1 MSVHQGAFET
11 LAVEAEINKKSANR
25 THTMLPAMDR
35 LSAMASPNPRPALK
49 IPNAMDQPINSPIV
63 VEIKYAVAD
72 GKMKKAI
79 TMTAPTA

>member
-1 MSVHQGAFET
+1 MRGHQCAIEA
-11 LAVEAEINKKSANR
+11 LATEAEINKKSANR

-35 LSAMASPNPRPALK
+35 LSAMASPSPRQPPK
-49 IPNAMDQPINSPIV
+49 IPNAMDQPINARIV

>member
-1 MSVHQGAFET
+1 MSEHQWAIEA
-11 LAVEAEINKKSANR
+11 LATEAEINKKSANR

-35 LSAMASPNPRPALK
+35 LSAMASPSPRQAPK
-49 IPNAMDQPINSPIV
+49 IPNAMDQPINARIV

-79 TMTAPTA
+79 TITAPTA